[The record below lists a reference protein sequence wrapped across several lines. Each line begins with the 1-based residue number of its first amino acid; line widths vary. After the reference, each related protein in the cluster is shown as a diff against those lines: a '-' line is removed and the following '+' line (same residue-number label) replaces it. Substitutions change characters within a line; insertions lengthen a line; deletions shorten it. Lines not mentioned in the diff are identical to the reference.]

1 MAVISKK
8 ENNYSLGKE
17 ALKVSPAFE
26 GLPILSLRRKARA
39 INSTPNKGL

>member
-8 ENNYSLGKE
+8 ENNYTLGKE

-26 GLPILSLRRKARA
+26 GLPILSLRHNDRA
-39 INSTPNKGL
+39 ISSIPH